1 MVQDIFKKPVYM
13 YDSNLIFEHLIF
25 YLMKIS
31 PEIMKKSLLLILLVF
46 VIKLSAQEDRVI
58 TTAVPFLTIAAD
70 ARSAGMGDMGVATS
84 TDAFSQ
90 QWNPAKFAFAE
101 RKMGIGVSY
110 TPYLE
115 SIITDISLLNASFY
129 NKLDDQSAFA
139 IGLRYFTLG
148 EIELRQFANDPGTL
162 AKPNELAL
170 DGSYSLKLSP
180 TFSMAVGGRYI
191 RSNLKLPQ
199 NGSEDS
205 QAASSFAVDVA
216 GYYRSRE
223 IAYNSFDGRWRAG
236 FNLSNLGGKI
246 KYDEGGQENF
256 LPANLGF
263 GAGFDFILD
272 QDNVIGLTAEFN
284 KLLVPTPKD
293 FNEDG
298 VIDSAD
304 NDEYQQ
310 IGFFSGIT
318 KSFGDAPDGFSEEL
332 KEFTWALG
340 AEYSYQD
347 AFMIRTGYFNESE
360 EKGSRKFFTMG
371 AGFKFKSAQID
382 LSYLFSTSQVK
393 NPLENTLRFSLTF
406 SLGEEYLND

>member
-1 MVQDIFKKPVYM
+1 
-13 YDSNLIFEHLIF
+13 
-25 YLMKIS
+25 
-31 PEIMKKSLLLILLVF
+31 MKKFAVF
-46 VIKLSAQEDRVI
+46 IVLAIGLKSVAQDERVI

-84 TDAFSQ
+84 SDAFAQ

-101 RKMGIGVSY
+101 RKIGIGLSY

-129 NKLDDQSAFA
+129 NKIDEQSAFA

-199 NGSEDS
+199 NGDVDS
-205 QAASSFAVDVA
+205 RAAGSFAVDVA
-216 GYYRSRE
+216 GFYRSRE

-246 KYDEGGQENF
+246 QYDEGGQENF
-256 LPANLGF
+256 LPTNMKLGV
-263 GAGFDFILD
+263 GFDFILD
-272 QDNVIGLTAEFN
+272 QDNVIGLTTEFN

-293 FNEDG
+293 FNGDG
-298 VIDSAD
+298 NIDSAD

-310 IGFFSGIT
+310 IGFFNGLF
-318 KSFGDAPDGFSEEL
+318 KSFGDAPDGFGEEL

-340 AEYSYQD
+340 AEYVYQD
-347 AFMIRTGYFNESE
+347 AFMVRTGYFNESE
-360 EKGSRKFFTMG
+360 EKGSRKFFTLG
-371 AGFKFKSAQID
+371 AGFKFKAAQID

-406 SLGEEYLND
+406 SLGEEFYND